1 MLDKKI
7 TKIIYGAALAAL
19 MFTIG
24 GCAVVTTNS
33 VSGTV
38 QETKEDADTKT
49 PNIYDSEDAAVVVKK
64 DTEAGTIQLQNIATS
79 RRYTLNYDGTTRIF
93 DKNDVA
99 LSMQQLKEGSV
110 VTVRFYKPDKS
121 LSYVK
126 ENAEALSLPS
136 LSNYE
141 LDLKNGG
148 ITVGKERYV
157 LSGSVVVVS
166 DGRETE
172 PWELNAM
179 DVISVWGYQDRIYGI
194 NVEKGHGYLRLQNED
209 YFVNGWVDV
218 GDKVIRKIEED
229 MLLVVPEG
237 TYNAMVSHKGSSAM
251 QEITF
256 ARNEEMVWDLGSVE
270 ITVVQTGKIIF
281 TLTPATA
288 RMAIDGREVDTSKP
302 VELEYGL
309 HSMRIIADG
318 YDTVAQYIKVAEP
331 SANVSVELEKSSEPE
346 SSEQASEPDK
356 KSKDDEPSDN
366 PVGKKYAS
374 NTSENDDDDDE
385 KESAKSE
392 ESSSE
397 EKSSEEKSSED
408 SGDVVSSS
416 DKYKV
421 YIDAPEGVEAYL
433 NGSYIGITPVSFP
446 KSAGSHVITLRKT
459 GYQTRSYTLQI
470 DSEKKDVN
478 YSFTELV
485 ELDE

>member
-7 TKIIYGAALAAL
+7 TKLRYGAALAAL
-19 MFTIG
+19 MLAIG
-24 GCAVVTTNS
+24 GCALPAVS
-33 VSGTV
+33 VSESML
-38 QETKEDADTKT
+38 ETKDDAAIRT

-64 DTEAGTIQLQNIATS
+64 NIEESTIQLQNIATAK
-79 RRYTLNYDGTTRIF
+79 RYTLNYNGTTRIF

-110 VTVRFYKPDKS
+110 VTVRFYKADKS

-126 ENAEALSLPS
+126 EHADALNLPN

-141 LDLKNGG
+141 LDLRDGK
-148 ITVGKERYV
+148 ITIGANTYL
-157 LSGSVVVVS
+157 LSSNVVVVS

-172 PWELNAM
+172 PWELNAV

-194 NVEKGHGYLRLQNED
+194 NVEKGHGYLRLENED

-218 GDKVIRKIEED
+218 GDKVIQKIEED

-237 TYNAMVSHKGSSAM
+237 TFNAMVSHKGSSAM
-251 QEITF
+251 QEINF

-309 HSMRIIADG
+309 HSMRIVAEG

-331 SANVSVELEKSSEPE
+331 SANINVELEKSSEPE
-346 SSEQASEPDK
+346 SKEPESEQDK
-356 KSKDDEPSDN
+356 KSEEDEQEET

-374 NTSENDDDDDE
+374 NAPENDDGDDDDDDDDDNE
-385 KESAKSE
+385 KESE
-392 ESSSE
+392 ESSGEGSTE
-397 EKSSEEKSSED
+397 
-408 SGDVVSSS
+408 VVSANE
-416 DKYKV
+416 KYRV
-421 YIDAPEGVEAYL
+421 YIDAPEDVEAYL
-433 NGSYIGITPVSFP
+433 DGSYIGMTPVSFP
-446 KSAGSHVITLRKT
+446 KTAGNYVVTLRKT

-485 ELDE
+485 EIDE

>member
-1 MLDKKI
+1 MLDKKG
-7 TKIIYGAALAAL
+7 TKIRYSVVLTALIAIL
-19 MFTIG
+19 G
-24 GCAVVTTNS
+24 GCAMPASS
-33 VSGTV
+33 VGNTA
-38 QETKEDADTKT
+38 QEAKAETDIKT

-64 DTEAGTIQLQNIATS
+64 NAQEGTIQLQNIATAK
-79 RRYTLNYDGTTRIF
+79 RYTLNYDGTTRIF

-110 VTVRFYKPDKS
+110 VTVRFYKADKS

-126 ENAEALSLPS
+126 ENADALNLPN
-136 LSNYE
+136 LDNYE
-141 LDLKNGG
+141 LDLQNGK
-148 ITVGKERYV
+148 ITVGAQTYL
-157 LSGSVVVVS
+157 LSSNVVVVS

-172 PWELNAM
+172 PWELNAL

-218 GDKVIRKIEED
+218 GDKVIQKIEED

-237 TYNAMVSHKGSSAM
+237 TFNAMVSNKGSSAM
-251 QEITF
+251 QEISF

-309 HSMRIIADG
+309 HSMRIVADG

-331 SANVSVELEKSSEPE
+331 SANISVELEKSSEPE
-346 SSEQASEPDK
+346 SKEPESEQEK
-356 KSKDDEPSDN
+356 KSEEDKQDET
-366 PVGKKYAS
+366 PVSKKYALNAS
-374 NTSENDDDDDE
+374 DDGDDDE
-385 KESAKSE
+385 DKEEDEEKESE
-392 ESSSE
+392 EGSSE
-397 EKSSEEKSSED
+397 T
-408 SGDVVSSS
+408 SS
-416 DKYKV
+416 DVLSASEKYKV
-421 YIDAPEGVEAYL
+421 YIDAPEDVEAYL

-446 KSAGSHVITLRKT
+446 KNAGNYVVTLRKT

-478 YSFTELV
+478 YSFTELI
-485 ELDE
+485 ESDE